1 MSTPPDSS
9 PGSRPP
15 TPSSGMIPGGRENA
29 ALTRFAETPSAVQTM
44 IDVTVGAATS
54 ADRRKEGGGSRA

>member
-1 MSTPPDSS
+1 
-9 PGSRPP
+9 
-15 TPSSGMIPGGRENA
+15 MIPGGRENA
-29 ALTRFAETPSAVQTM
+29 ALTRFAETPSAVQPM